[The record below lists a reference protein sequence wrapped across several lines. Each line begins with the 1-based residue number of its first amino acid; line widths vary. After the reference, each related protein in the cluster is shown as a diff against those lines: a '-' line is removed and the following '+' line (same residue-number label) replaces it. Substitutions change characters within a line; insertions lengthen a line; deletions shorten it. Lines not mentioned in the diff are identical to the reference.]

1 MQVLYVDDD
10 PSMTMTVQLML
21 RAAGHSCDTTDLGER
36 AVTLARTL
44 DYDAIILDIML
55 PDIDGYEVIER
66 LREAEI
72 KTPLLIQTG
81 LVDRS
86 QPEDSQ
92 AFGADDILIKPFGKE
107 ELIEH
112 LERIVSD
119 GSGALTAPPADDDVL
134 LLTELVEDEPEEV
147 LLLTELVEDEP
158 EEDLAEAAPEE
169 DLAEAAPEED
179 LAEAAPEED
188 LAEAAPEVIPAI
200 EEPEEAQAPEEPEE
214 QHAEETP
221 AGEAAEAAAFA
232 ALDDEL
238 AGDGPDLEA
247 PEGLPVEEEPH
258 EDPIEASEEPS
269 GPEAPD
275 QDYESDVEAPGVP
288 RPEEAARQK
297 RTHSRVKAIKPCE
310 IEFDGTKTRAMV
322 LNLSPGGA
330 AVRLPRHM
338 TNCPKYFTLKFAAG
352 RSYECR
358 VCWRVQD
365 KIGVAFL

>member
-134 LLTELVEDEPEEV
+134 LLTELVEDEPEEF
-147 LLLTELVEDEP
+147 LAL
-158 EEDLAEAAPEE
+158 EE
-169 DLAEAAPEED
+169 PEED

-221 AGEAAEAAAFA
+221 AGEAAEDEPGAEAPAEAAAFA

>member
-66 LREAEI
+66 LREAEV

-92 AFGADDILIKPFGKE
+92 AFGANDILIKPFGKD

-112 LERIVSD
+112 LERIVSN
-119 GSGALTAPPADDDVL
+119 GLGALTAPPAEDDDVL
-134 LLTELVEDEPEEV
+134 LLTDLVEDEPEAI
-147 LLLTELVEDEP
+147 LTP
-158 EEDLAEAAPEE
+158 EEPGEAPAEAAPEE
-169 DLAEAAPEED
+169 ELVEATPEEFLAPEELGEELTEAAPEEI
-179 LAEAAPEED
+179 LAT
-188 LAEAAPEVIPAI
+188 
-200 EEPEEAQAPEEPEE
+200 EEPEE

-221 AGEAAEAAAFA
+221 AGQAAEPAAFA
-232 ALDDEL
+232 ALDDEP
-238 AGDGPDLEA
+238 ALEA
-247 PEGLPVEEEPH
+247 PVDLPTDEGPDEG
-258 EDPIEASEEPS
+258 PIEASEETS
-269 GPEAPD
+269 GTEASD
-275 QDYESDVEAPGVP
+275 QDYETDVDVPGVP
-288 RPEEAARQK
+288 APEEAARQK

-365 KIGVAFL
+365 KVGVAFL

>member
-21 RAAGHSCDTTDLGER
+21 RSAGHSCDTTDLGER

-66 LREAEI
+66 LREAEV

-81 LVDRS
+81 LVDRN

-92 AFGADDILIKPFGKE
+92 AFGANDILIKPFGKD
-107 ELIEH
+107 ELIDH

-119 GSGALTAPPADDDVL
+119 GSGALTAPPAEDDDVL
-134 LLTELVEDEPEEV
+134 LLTELVEDEPEAELV
-147 LLLTELVEDEP
+147 PEEPEEELAQAAAEEELVEATLEGFLTP
-158 EEDLAEAAPEE
+158 EEPGVEPAEVAPEE
-169 DLAEAAPEED
+169 IFAF
-179 LAEAAPEED
+179 
-188 LAEAAPEVIPAI
+188 
-200 EEPEEAQAPEEPEE
+200 EEPEEAQVPEEPEE
-214 QHAEETP
+214 QFAEDTP
-221 AGEAAEAAAFA
+221 GAEASAEAPAFA
-232 ALDDEL
+232 APDDEP
-238 AGDGPDLEA
+238 AGDGPDLGA
-247 PEGLPVEEEPH
+247 PEDLPADEEPH
-258 EDPIEASEEPS
+258 EGPIEASEETS
-269 GPEAPD
+269 GPEASD
-275 QDYESDVEAPGVP
+275 QDYESDVEVPGVP

-297 RTHSRVKAIKPCE
+297 RSNSRVKAFKPCE
-310 IEFDGTKTRAMV
+310 IEYDGTKTRAMV

-352 RSYECR
+352 RTYECR

>member
-1 MQVLYVDDD
+1 VKR
-10 PSMTMTVQLML
+10 P
-21 RAAGHSCDTTDLGER
+21 
-36 AVTLARTL
+36 RT
-44 DYDAIILDIML
+44 
-55 PDIDGYEVIER
+55 
-66 LREAEI
+66 
-72 KTPLLIQTG
+72 
-81 LVDRS
+81 S
-86 QPEDSQ
+86 
-92 AFGADDILIKPFGKE
+92 
-107 ELIEH
+107 
-112 LERIVSD
+112 
-119 GSGALTAPPADDDVL
+119 PA
-134 LLTELVEDEPEEV
+134 
-147 LLLTELVEDEP
+147 
-158 EEDLAEAAPEE
+158 
-169 DLAEAAPEED
+169 
-179 LAEAAPEED
+179 
-188 LAEAAPEVIPAI
+188 
-200 EEPEEAQAPEEPEE
+200 QRRR
-214 QHAEETP
+214 
-221 AGEAAEAAAFA
+221 
-232 ALDDEL
+232 DDEL

>member
-134 LLTELVEDEPEEV
+134 LLTELVEDEPEED
-147 LLLTELVEDEP
+147 LAEAAP

-221 AGEAAEAAAFA
+221 AGEAAE
-232 ALDDEL
+232 DEPG
-238 AGDGPDLEA
+238 A
-247 PEGLPVEEEPH
+247 
-258 EDPIEASEEPS
+258 
-269 GPEAPD
+269 
-275 QDYESDVEAPGVP
+275 EAPG
-288 RPEEAARQK
+288 R
-297 RTHSRVKAIKPCE
+297 
-310 IEFDGTKTRAMV
+310 
-322 LNLSPGGA
+322 
-330 AVRLPRHM
+330 
-338 TNCPKYFTLKFAAG
+338 
-352 RSYECR
+352 
-358 VCWRVQD
+358 
-365 KIGVAFL
+365 